1 MDGMDRTELA
11 QFLTARRAAIK
22 PGDVG
27 LPEGPR
33 RRTPGLRR
41 QEVAQLAGIS
51 VEYYIRLE
59 QARGPKPSRQ
69 VLGALARALM
79 LDRDE
84 RAHLFLLVDELPES
98 ESSREVTPTIRNLL
112 AGLDDFPA
120 YAIDACYDM
129 LAWNVAADRLMGYL
143 SGQEPEQRNM
153 LRTSFTGPYARHL
166 LGDPQSVAF
175 LQDCVADLRASLAR
189 SPKDAKLR
197 GLVDELLR
205 SSPEFGQMW
214 ADHRVAVRKV
224 QTKRVRHEQ
233 YGPMEFDCQVLD
245 VPGTALR
252 LIVYVPQPDSAT
264 AKAFASLT
272 ASTPVTLETPARR
285 P

>member
-1 MDGMDRTELA
+1 MDRSQLA
-11 QFLTARRAAIK
+11 DFLRTRRAAIR

-69 VLGALARALM
+69 VLGALARALV
-79 LDRDE
+79 LDQDQRT
-84 RAHLFLLVDELPES
+84 HLFHLVDELPES
-98 ESSREVTPTIRNLL
+98 DSSCEVTPTLRNLL
-112 AGLDDFPA
+112 MGLDDYPA
-120 YAIDACYDM
+120 YAIDSCYEI
-129 LAWNVAADRLMGYL
+129 LAWNASADSLMGFL
-143 SGQEPEQRNM
+143 SRQRPEDRNI
-153 LRTSFTGPYARHL
+153 LRTSFTGPHAPQL
-166 LGDPQSVAF
+166 LCEPQMASF

-205 SSPEFGQMW
+205 QSPEFGEMW
-214 ADHRVAVRKV
+214 ADHRVAVRRV
-224 QTKRVRHEQ
+224 QTKRVVHAQ
-233 YGPMEFDCQVLD
+233 FGPLEFDCQVLD
-245 VPGTALR
+245 VPGTSIR
-252 LIVYVPQPDSAT
+252 LIVYVPQPDSPT
-264 AKAFASLT
+264 AAAFATLGEL
-272 ASTPVTLETPARR
+272 TPVTLETPARR

>member
-1 MDGMDRTELA
+1 MDRKQLA
-11 QFLTARRAAIK
+11 DFLRTRRAAIR

-27 LPEGPR
+27 LPEGQR

-51 VEYYIRLE
+51 IEYYIRLE

-69 VLGALARALM
+69 VLGALARALV

-84 RAHLFLLVDELPES
+84 RTHLFHLVDELPES
-98 ESSREVTPTIRNLL
+98 ESSRDVPPTVLNLL

-129 LAWNVAADRLMGYL
+129 LAWNDAADRFMGYL
-143 SGQEPEQRNM
+143 GNLRPEQRNI
-153 LRTSFTGPYARHL
+153 LRTNFTGPHARDHL
-166 LGDPQSVAF
+166 ADPRTRAF
-175 LQDCVADLRASLAR
+175 LGGCVSDLRASLAR
-189 SPKDAKLR
+189 SPDDAALR

-205 SSPEFGQMW
+205 ASPEFGELW
-214 ADHRVAVRKV
+214 ADHGVAVRRV
-224 QTKRVRHEQ
+224 QTKKVDHPRF
-233 YGPMEFDCQVLD
+233 GPVEFDCQVLD
-245 VPGTALR
+245 VPGTAVR
-252 LIVYVPQPDSAT
+252 LIVYVAQPGSRT
-264 AKAFASLT
+264 AEVFASLS
-272 ASTPVTLETPARR
+272 ASTAVTLETPARR